1 MNLTSTKTLFASLIA
16 AGFLTACGGGNATTE
31 SSAETAATEE
41 VAAMTYTV
49 DPTSSVVAW
58 KGEVAGVYGHNG
70 VIEVA
75 NGSVIAEGTQ
85 LTGGDIT
92 IDMTSIVP
100 LDSASFKDEEGR
112 RASDLVGHLS
122 TGDFFLVEEFPTAT
136 FTIKSQEGSKVTGDL
151 TIRGK
156 TKEETMELSS
166 MEVTDGGLSA
176 EGVLVFNRQ
185 DYDVKWVHFMKDMVL
200 ADNIEIKVS
209 IKAAKS

>member
-1 MNLTSTKTLFASLIA
+1 MKLTSTKTLFASLIA
-16 AGFLTACGGGNATTE
+16 AGFLTACGGSATTE
-31 SSAETAATEE
+31 TSSETATTEE
-41 VAAMTYTV
+41 VAPVSYTV
-49 DPTSSVVAW
+49 DPASSEVAW

-70 VIEVA
+70 VIEIA
-75 NGSVIAEGTQ
+75 SGSVIAEGAQ
-85 LTGGDIT
+85 ITGGNIA
-92 IDMTSIVP
+92 IDMTTIAP

-136 FTIKSQEGSKVTGDL
+136 FVIKSHEGSKVTGDL

-156 TKEETMELSS
+156 TKEETMDITS
-166 MEVTDGGLSA
+166 MEVTESGLSA

-185 DYDVKWVHFMKDMVL
+185 DYDVAWVHFMKDMIL
-200 ADNIEIKVS
+200 ADNIEIKVN

>member
-16 AGFLTACGGGNATTE
+16 ASFLTACGGGNSTTE

-41 VAAMTYTV
+41 VAATTYTV

-75 NGSVIAEGTQ
+75 NGSVTAEGAQ

-100 LDSASFKDEEGR
+100 LDSASFKDEEG
-112 RASDLVGHLS
+112 
-122 TGDFFLVEEFPTAT
+122 
-136 FTIKSQEGSKVTGDL
+136 
-151 TIRGK
+151 
-156 TKEETMELSS
+156 
-166 MEVTDGGLSA
+166 
-176 EGVLVFNRQ
+176 
-185 DYDVKWVHFMKDMVL
+185 
-200 ADNIEIKVS
+200 
-209 IKAAKS
+209 